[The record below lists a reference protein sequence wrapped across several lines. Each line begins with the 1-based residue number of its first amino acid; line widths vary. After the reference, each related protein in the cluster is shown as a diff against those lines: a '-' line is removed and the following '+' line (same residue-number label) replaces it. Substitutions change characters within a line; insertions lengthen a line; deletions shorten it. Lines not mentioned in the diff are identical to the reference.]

1 MADHLTAFVDLHTR
15 LSVGIHAPEVAA
27 VESYSMDHQNGG
39 TIIVLANGKSYDV
52 CGTPA
57 EVRAQINLDAFQHR
71 TGTMAENTLISW
83 ADHTLNIWAG
93 CTRISNG
100 PLGACVTCYAAHLMD
115 TRLHR
120 VEFGG
125 PGAGI
130 GTRSEMKDWRAN
142 LRKFER
148 KAEKRF
154 REEGHQ
160 TFVFVNS
167 LSDFFDNHPDCGPW
181 RQAFFDALRALPD
194 RGFDRPHMVMLLL
207 TKRPQNIL
215 KMVKAAGGLPP
226 ICALGTTTENRTT
239 LEVNGS
245 ALLAALGALA
255 YIDETPARFGFLSCE
270 PLMEALDLSV
280 LGAEWAEWITWI
292 IGGGETDQGA
302 FKARPTNPGW
312 GRSLLQQSLTAGA
325 VFHWKQN
332 GEWLEA
338 QHALQEEIE
347 LFDDIENRFIPGQG
361 IFWKVGKKLA
371 GRRLD
376 CVEHNGRPVV

>member
-1 MADHLTAFVDLHTR
+1 
-15 LSVGIHAPEVAA
+15 
-27 VESYSMDHQNGG
+27 
-39 TIIVLANGKSYDV
+39 
-52 CGTPA
+52 
-57 EVRAQINLDAFQHR
+57 
-71 TGTMAENTLISW
+71 MAENTLISW

-100 PLGACVTCYAAHLMD
+100 PLGACVACYAAHLMD

-125 PGAGI
+125 PGAGV

-148 KAEKRF
+148 KAEKQF
-154 REEGHQ
+154 REDGHQ

-181 RQAFFDALRALPD
+181 RQAFFDELRALPD
-194 RGFDRPHMVMLLL
+194 RGFDRPHIVFLLL

-215 KMVKAAGGLPP
+215 KMVKAAGGLPAC
-226 ICALGTTTENRTT
+226 CALGTTTENRQT
-239 LEVNGS
+239 LETNGV
-245 ALLAALGALA
+245 ALMAALGALA

-270 PLMEALDLSV
+270 PLLESLDLSV
-280 LGAEWAEWITWI
+280 LGAAWSDWIRWI
-292 IGGGETDQGA
+292 IGGGETDQGS
-302 FKARPTNPGW
+302 FKARITNPGW
-312 GRSLLQQSLTAGA
+312 GRSLLSQSLEAGA

-338 QHALQEEIE
+338 MHMQQERIHYDPKMEVRGSDVDG
-347 LFDDIENRFIPGQG
+347 LFY
-361 IFWKVGKKLA
+361 KVGKALA

-376 CVEHNGRPVV
+376 LVEHNGRPPA